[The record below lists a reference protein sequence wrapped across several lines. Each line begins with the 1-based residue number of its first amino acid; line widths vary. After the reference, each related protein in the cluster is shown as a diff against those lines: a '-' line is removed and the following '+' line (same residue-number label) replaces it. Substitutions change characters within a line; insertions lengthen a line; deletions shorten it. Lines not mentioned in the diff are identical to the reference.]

1 MVGRLGLDLAS
12 RTDLAAL
19 AVVFPD
25 HGPDTGMARYA
36 AFARCCLNEAAVM
49 EARDPSN
56 PGWAAEDHL
65 TITPGNETDFGRIE
79 GDVLELCRR
88 NRVASVGF
96 DPWQST
102 QMAQRLRA
110 EGVNMLEFRATTQ
123 NFSPAIFELDAAM
136 RAGRLRHDG
145 DPVLEWCVGNVV
157 GKPDR
162 RGNLYPAKQRPEQ
175 KIDAA
180 AALMMAVGRAM
191 AEDTNECNLE
201 GFLRNPV
208 IA

>member
-1 MVGRLGLDLAS
+1 MAAAGTVRLRALLAQRGRGGGGAQPGLPGLGGAGHL
-12 RTDLAAL
+12 
-19 AVVFPD
+19 VV
-25 HGPDTGMARYA
+25 
-36 AFARCCLNEAAVM
+36 
-49 EARDPSN
+49 
-56 PGWAAEDHL
+56 
-65 TITPGNETDFGRIE
+65 TPGNETDSTAIE
-79 GDVLELCRR
+79 ADILDLCRR
-88 NRVASVGF
+88 FQVVSAGF

-110 EGVNMLEFRATTQ
+110 KGVNMLEFRATTQ
-123 NFSPAIFELDAAM
+123 NCSSAILELDAGL

-145 DPVLEWCVGNVV
+145 DPVLEWCIGNVV

-180 AALMMAVGRAM
+180 VALMMAIGRAM
-191 AEDTNECNLE
+191 AEEDGQGDLID
-201 GFLRNPV
+201 FLRNPI